1 MVVIISSL
9 DEVYVKLFDKI
20 AFHLRAILPK
30 RQIHHVGSTAV
41 PGLAGKN
48 IVDVLVSARDIH
60 DIAAIKRRLQKAGF
74 FPGSHSNPADG
85 YVFMASRREET
96 SAGDIHIHIAVAG
109 TTRHDDFLLLR
120 DYLRTHPEETKAYA
134 AAKSAIVRD
143 TNGDRNQ
150 YKLRKS
156 KYVAELLG
164 RAQRWKYNC
173 N

>member
-48 IVDVLVSARDIH
+48 IVDVLVSARNIH

-74 FPGSHSNPADG
+74 FLG
-85 YVFMASRREET
+85 
-96 SAGDIHIHIAVAG
+96 HIATLRMA
-109 TTRHDDFLLLR
+109 TYLWRHGAKKQSQATFIFTLQLR
-120 DYLRTHPEETKAYA
+120 ARRAMTIFCCCAIICAPTLKKLKRTPQQ
-134 AAKSAIVRD
+134 
-143 TNGDRNQ
+143 N
-150 YKLRKS
+150 L
-156 KYVAELLG
+156 
-164 RAQRWKYNC
+164 
-173 N
+173 

>member
-1 MVVIISSL
+1 
-9 DEVYVKLFDKI
+9 
-20 AFHLRAILPK
+20 
-30 RQIHHVGSTAV
+30 
-41 PGLAGKN
+41 
-48 IVDVLVSARDIH
+48 
-60 DIAAIKRRLQKAGF
+60 
-74 FPGSHSNPADG
+74 
-85 YVFMASRREET
+85 MASRREET
-96 SAGDIHIHIAVAG
+96 VAGDIHIHIAVAG

-120 DYLRTHPEETKAYA
+120 DYLRTRPEETKAYA